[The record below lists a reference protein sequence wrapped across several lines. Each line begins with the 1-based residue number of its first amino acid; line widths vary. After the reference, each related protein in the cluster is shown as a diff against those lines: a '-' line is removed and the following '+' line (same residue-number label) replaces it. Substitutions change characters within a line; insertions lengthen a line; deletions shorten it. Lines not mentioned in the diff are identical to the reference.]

1 MTSNSTFCQLL
12 SDSLEVD
19 ISKPSNIESTA
30 LGACVVSQI
39 SGGVAL
45 EDIKNKLDKKFIS
58 NEENLSFYKSD
69 YRAWKKYVESSITN
83 LKEK

>member
-45 EDIKNKLDKKFIS
+45 ADIKNKLDKKFIS
-58 NEENLSFYKSD
+58 N
-69 YRAWKKYVESSITN
+69 
-83 LKEK
+83 